1 MMTEVL
7 FWGCALLFLYAFAGY
22 PAVLHLAGSV
32 MPRRSVRQPHDSVP
46 RVAVIVSVYNE
57 VGVIHSKIQNFL
69 ALEYPRD
76 RLELVV
82 VSDGSTDGTDDVVR
96 ACSDE
101 RVRLLVQP
109 RNMGKTVA
117 LNRAVAETDADILL
131 FTDANS
137 MLDSAA
143 VRHMV
148 AEFADPAVGLVSGTT
163 MYTAAGGDG
172 IYRRYEDMLKRKESR
187 LFGIVG
193 ADGAIYAMRR
203 ELYVELDPALINDL
217 LHPMQVVLA
226 GRLPV
231 QCGQAFCTEES
242 PGAGGSEYRR
252 QRRIMTQS
260 WLVVLTCAGALARAG
275 KWGFLWQVMSHK
287 VLRWLVL
294 PLMAVIFILNVP
306 LAAASPLYGVTL
318 LLQVLFYACAMA
330 FRNADKGMLK
340 LPFLFLLMH
349 ASGVTGLVRCLRGET
364 VVRWAPRA
372 Q

>member
-1 MMTEVL
+1 MTEVL
-7 FWGCALLFLYAFAGY
+7 FWVCALLLVYVFAGY
-22 PAVLHLAGSV
+22 PAVLHLAGRV
-32 MPRRSVRQPHDSVP
+32 LPRRSVRQPHDSEP

-57 VGVIHSKIQNFL
+57 VRVIEAKIRNFL
-69 ALEYPRD
+69 ELEYPPD

-96 ACSDE
+96 ACSDA

-117 LNRAVAETDADILL
+117 LNRAVAETDAEILL

-137 MLDSAA
+137 MLDSGA
-143 VRHMV
+143 VRHLV
-148 AEFADPAVGLVSGTT
+148 AEFADPMVGLASGTT

-172 IYRRYEDMLKRKESR
+172 MYRRYEDMLKRMESR

-203 ELYVELDPALINDL
+203 ALYEALDPALINDL
-217 LHPMQVVLA
+217 LHPIQVVLA

-231 QCGQAFCTEES
+231 QCEGAFCTEET
-242 PGAGGSEYRR
+242 PGTGGNEYRR

-275 KWGFLWQVMSHK
+275 KWGFLWQVVSHK

-294 PLMAVIFILNVP
+294 PLMAAIFALNVP
-306 LAAASPLYGVTL
+306 LAAASPLYGAVL
-318 LLQVLFYACAMA
+318 FMQGLFYACAIT
-330 FRNADKGMLK
+330 FRNADNGMLK
-340 LPFLFLLMH
+340 LPYLFLLMH